1 LLRIAFH
8 IAKLRA
14 EHTLR
19 VSDVGS
25 HCAESN
31 RMPKNSAYDRIKKG
45 WMSWSY
51 CRRGVMTN
59 VHRILLLNT
68 RMRKTAR
75 NTEAWMEYDI
85 KIGLTEVGINGGT
98 P

>member
-1 LLRIAFH
+1 VICYSSVQNPLAFH

-31 RMPKNSAYDRIKKG
+31 RKPENSAYDRIKKG
-45 WMSWSY
+45 WMGWSY
-51 CRRGVMTN
+51 CKRGGMTS
-59 VHRILLLNT
+59 VHKSLL
-68 RMRKTAR
+68 
-75 NTEAWMEYDI
+75 
-85 KIGLTEVGINGGT
+85 
-98 P
+98 